1 MKRSPLT
8 ITIAF
13 LLIIIFG
20 LMLFVFQV
28 RQSEVAVVTLFG
40 KSEKNRVKTEPGPYL
55 QWPWPIEKVYKLDQR
70 VHSLEDKLEPL
81 TLPDQN
87 IILLLTYI
95 GWRIDDPYKFFPKFR
110 DGSVTEAESTLEN
123 IVRSAKLEVAGK
135 HDFSDFLSADAAQ
148 MKFPQIEQEIL
159 DKTREK
165 VLAGGYGI
173 EIKFVQIKNIELP
186 ASDTQSVFNR
196 MKSER
201 GKVIAKISGDA
212 ERQSIEI
219 TAQADSEAAKLLAE
233 ADARSKEIQGEGEAE
248 MVKSLQVLRQN
259 PAFASFIMNLDMLK
273 ELSKDKT
280 TWILDHT
287 TPGLEL
293 LQSAKAP
300 DAGVGGPQLQR

>member
-40 KSEKNRVKTEPGPYL
+40 KSDQSRVKTEPGPYL

-70 VHSLEDKLEPL
+70 VHSLEDSLEPL

-87 IILLLTYI
+87 LILLLTYV
-95 GWRIDDPYKFFPKFR
+95 GWRIDDPYKFFPKFQG
-110 DGSVTEAESTLEN
+110 GSVLEAEKTLKD
-123 IVRSAKLEVAGK
+123 IVRSAKLEVAGR
-135 HDFSDFLSADAAQ
+135 HNFGDFLSADANQ
-148 MKFPQIEQEIL
+148 MKFAQIEQEIR

-165 VLAGGYGI
+165 VLAGDYGV
-173 EIKFVQIKNIELP
+173 EIRFVQIKNLELP
-186 ASDTQSVFNR
+186 ATDTQSVFNR

-201 GKVIAKISGDA
+201 AKVISSISSDA

-219 TAQADSEAAKLLAE
+219 TSQADSDAAKLLAE
-233 ADARSKEIQGEGEAE
+233 SDAHAKEIQGQGEAE

-259 PAFASFIMNLDMLK
+259 PPLAKFILDLDLMSALGR
-273 ELSKDKT
+273 DRT

-300 DAGVGGPQLQR
+300 DANGNGTQPPK